1 MFSTFFSNSQNI
13 ESAYPVIKETVPQS
27 ERGYNTNN
35 KYPGMPPLMNDGR
48 SITASW
54 QPNATE
60 NTKIIEDNK
69 ITSNWQYRK
78 YLTNNANDVMK
89 SNFLASSNDNGYNTR
104 PIDIPNI
111 QSNQISQK
119 MKTPHT
125 FSSVLDNTEPFGFTN
140 SDLKESYL
148 TREQLYARKV
158 SPVVTQ
164 ENFIK
169 KTVRPETNP
178 SK

>member
-1 MFSTFFSNSQNI
+1 M
-13 ESAYPVIKETVPQS
+13 AY
-27 ERGYNTNN
+27 
-35 KYPGMPPLMNDGR
+35 
-48 SITASW
+48 
-54 QPNATE
+54 
-60 NTKIIEDNK
+60 
-69 ITSNWQYRK
+69 
-78 YLTNNANDVMK
+78 
-89 SNFLASSNDNGYNTR
+89 FLASSNDNGYNTR